1 MARMLSVPFGDQV
14 EDKMVNYWKL
24 FICNTDHSPVKGEI
38 LCRTCLHFSHLHYR
52 ILQYSV
58 Y

>member
-1 MARMLSVPFGDQV
+1 MLSVPFGDQV